1 MLNVV
6 IDTNV
11 FIRAILVPSGVPAQI
26 IEKWSQARFWLI
38 TSKSIIRE
46 IRDVFFYDRIRKRC
60 PKSDEEINQF
70 IDRIQQAGVETP
82 EQLNLKIISDD
93 PTDDKFII
101 AAVEGRADY
110 IVSGDQHL
118 LQLGA
123 YNEIKIVSP
132 KEFMEILEDVNL

>member
-11 FIRAILVPSGVPAQI
+11 FISAMLVPSGVPAQI
-26 IEKWSQARFWLI
+26 IEKWSQGKFWLI

-46 IRDVFFYDRIRKRC
+46 IRAVFFYDRIRKRC
-60 PKSDEEINQF
+60 PKSDEEINQI
-70 IDRIQQAGVETP
+70 IDRIQEAGVETP

-132 KEFMEILEDVNL
+132 KEFMEIFEDV